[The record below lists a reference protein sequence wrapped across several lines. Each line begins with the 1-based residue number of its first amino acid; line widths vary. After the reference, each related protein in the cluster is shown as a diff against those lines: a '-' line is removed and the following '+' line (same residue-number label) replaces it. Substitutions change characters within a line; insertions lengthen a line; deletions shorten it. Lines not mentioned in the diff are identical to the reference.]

1 MTRSQSGS
9 LIGKFSPHVSE
20 KEKDDVK
27 ILDLFKKRSAEKR
40 FKRKSQIMT
49 TT

>member
-9 LIGKFSPHVSE
+9 LIGKLSPHVSE
-20 KEKDDVK
+20 KEKDVK
-27 ILDLFKKRSAEKR
+27 ILDLSKKTSVEKR